1 MQSGMIQRLRSDFTS
16 AISSDEVTLDA
27 SIARLRESISAP
39 DFLTPLSIYSRAH
52 LRKIDDALS
61 RISKVHLRDDPL
73 QVAGAVESILELL
86 GKLESTVEQSAASE
100 KRIESNRVT

>member
-1 MQSGMIQRLRSDFTS
+1 MQSGMVQQLHSEFTS

-52 LRKIDDALS
+52 LRRIDEALS
-61 RISKVHLRDDPL
+61 RIGKAQLRDDPL